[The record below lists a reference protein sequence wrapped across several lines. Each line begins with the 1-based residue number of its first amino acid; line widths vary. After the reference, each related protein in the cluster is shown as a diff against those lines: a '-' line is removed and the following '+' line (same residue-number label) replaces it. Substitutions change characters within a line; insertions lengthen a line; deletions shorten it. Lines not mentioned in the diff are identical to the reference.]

1 MDDLV
6 PISTYDRSWH
16 GVTTQVEGRG
26 AVPGLRSPFPLEG
39 QIPAMLAEDP
49 FVCRMLGALDEVIA
63 PAISSLDCFPAY
75 LDPRTAPVDMLRY
88 LASWLLATV
97 DDAWNEESLRR
108 DVSQAHAR
116 AKWAGTARA
125 LHERLVPHEVKSL
138 SIEDPGSTKHSVT
151 PTNPKDWKK
160 APEPIITL
168 RVIPYAAGKE
178 ELQRIQRIARGLVPA
193 HVVVKVN
200 AAA

>member
-1 MDDLV
+1 MDELV
-6 PISTYDRSWH
+6 PASYDRTWH
-16 GVTTQVEGRG
+16 GVTSHVEGRG
-26 AVPGLRSPFPLEG
+26 AVPGLLSPFPLDK

-49 FVCRMLGALDEVIA
+49 FVCRMLEALDEVIA

-97 DDAWNEESLRR
+97 DDAWNEDSLRR
-108 DVSQAHAR
+108 DVGEAHAR

-125 LHERLVPHEVKSL
+125 LQERLVPHEVKSL
-138 SIEDPGSTKHSVT
+138 TIEDPGSTKASVT
-151 PTNPKDWKK
+151 PTDPKDWKK
-160 APEPIITL
+160 APDPIITL
-168 RVIPYAAGKE
+168 RVIPYAAGRE
-178 ELQRIQRIARGLVPA
+178 ELLRIQRIARGLVPA